1 MSGIFN
7 SLRTKIRD
15 TDIFAEPVLVSY
27 KGKSSFKT
35 PLGGC
40 LTILLVTIFFGTAL
54 FILEDDIRDPSYK
67 NLPVTYDYSYN
78 ETFELDTMTNM
89 MSFKI

>member
-1 MSGIFN
+1 MSGLFN
-7 SLRTKIRD
+7 FLRAKIRD

-40 LTILLVTIFFGTAL
+40 LTVLLVTIFVGTAL
-54 FILEDDIRDPSYK
+54 FILEDEIRNPSYK

-78 ETFELDTMTNM
+78 QTFELDTAINM
-89 MSFKI
+89 MSFKL